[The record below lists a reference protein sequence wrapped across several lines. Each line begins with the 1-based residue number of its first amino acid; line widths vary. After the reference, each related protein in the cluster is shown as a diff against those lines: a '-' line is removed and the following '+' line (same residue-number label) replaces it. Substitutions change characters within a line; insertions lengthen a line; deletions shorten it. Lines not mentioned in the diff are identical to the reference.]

1 LTNKALFYAAAAST
15 FIAGVLHLAIV
26 PMFFTQMSI
35 DITIFFIVSGLTQIF
50 WVIPVIKRWIK
61 PWYYVGIGGTVIL
74 VIMYLIAVPGS
85 GYPVSQLDIAI
96 ELFQIVFII
105 LCSIIIAKNRGKMTL
120 IAEKSLGRNGTIKLI
135 VESKEGTAPLIKN
148 IPIPY
153 DTYTHQ
159 GKYCEVNDRK
169 QRTDTEFKKEDND
182 EFQRQ
187 FLGSSIVTPSEFFEQ
202 AVPSFSEILK
212 QKTLDDF
219 IPKIADEL
227 SKVQRPRYQAEE

>member
-1 LTNKALFYAAAAST
+1 LTNKLLFYAAAAST

-96 ELFQIVFII
+96 ELFQIAFII
-105 LCSIIIAKNRGKMTL
+105 LCSIIIAKNRGKM
-120 IAEKSLGRNGTIKLI
+120 KLD
-135 VESKEGTAPLIKN
+135 KKN
-148 IPIPY
+148 
-153 DTYTHQ
+153 
-159 GKYCEVNDRK
+159 V
-169 QRTDTEFKKEDND
+169 
-182 EFQRQ
+182 
-187 FLGSSIVTPSEFFEQ
+187 
-202 AVPSFSEILK
+202 
-212 QKTLDDF
+212 
-219 IPKIADEL
+219 
-227 SKVQRPRYQAEE
+227 

>member
-1 LTNKALFYAAAAST
+1 LTNKALFSAAAAST

-96 ELFQIVFII
+96 ELFQIAFII
-105 LCSIIIAKNRGKMTL
+105 LCSIIIAKNRGKM
-120 IAEKSLGRNGTIKLI
+120 KLD
-135 VESKEGTAPLIKN
+135 KKN
-148 IPIPY
+148 
-153 DTYTHQ
+153 
-159 GKYCEVNDRK
+159 V
-169 QRTDTEFKKEDND
+169 
-182 EFQRQ
+182 
-187 FLGSSIVTPSEFFEQ
+187 
-202 AVPSFSEILK
+202 
-212 QKTLDDF
+212 
-219 IPKIADEL
+219 
-227 SKVQRPRYQAEE
+227 